1 MRETI
6 NNRYRIL
13 QALGS
18 GGCGQTFLVE
28 DTHLPSKPYRVIK
41 KLKSASDVPKYYQ
54 VIKER
59 FDREA
64 AVLEEL
70 GRSNDRIPTLY
81 AYFNEG
87 DEFYLVQDFINGKN
101 LKEAVQEHGVF
112 NETQVRYLLKT
123 VLHVLDF
130 VHSRGIIH
138 RDIKPE
144 NIMLRDSDGVPV
156 LIDFGAVKEVVATVV
171 DSHGI
176 PTSTIIIGTPGFM
189 PLEQSAGRPI
199 FASDLY
205 SLGLTAIFLLT
216 GKYPLDMLDKQT
228 GEIVWRKYAPNVS
241 EHLARI
247 LTKVIEPN
255 PRDRFLNARDML
267 LGLQADEVEELT
279 VVRQRQNRPNP
290 SNEPPFVRQPES
302 GKQPSPPPPQFVPRP
317 PTPAAP
323 AWQAPVLPQ
332 RFAIEP
338 GARVQVFFLYVVLR
352 VVLTVFFN
360 LVSYALFSG
369 FQLTYRYRLSNSVIT
384 VIGIFVNLLDDV
396 ALGAM
401 QFWLL
406 RKHLRL
412 TPVWIIVTLGCGL
425 LASLLQLPFYAY
437 VSERFSSGSI
447 SPGEY
452 LIYLAMSALFYLFV
466 IAAGQAIL
474 LAKRVKFAGLWIL
487 AIFPAQ
493 ILYSMIYSATYAS
506 LYGIRGGG
514 PLSSQI
520 LFNILHGLFIGVAQA
535 VCLLLFQKKDFL
547 LQDSTYHSSFNSSSG
562 FK

>member
-1 MRETI
+1 
-6 NNRYRIL
+6 
-13 QALGS
+13 
-18 GGCGQTFLVE
+18 
-28 DTHLPSKPYRVIK
+28 
-41 KLKSASDVPKYYQ
+41 
-54 VIKER
+54 
-59 FDREA
+59 
-64 AVLEEL
+64 
-70 GRSNDRIPTLY
+70 
-81 AYFNEG
+81 
-87 DEFYLVQDFINGKN
+87 
-101 LKEAVQEHGVF
+101 
-112 NETQVRYLLKT
+112 
-123 VLHVLDF
+123 
-130 VHSRGIIH
+130 
-138 RDIKPE
+138 
-144 NIMLRDSDGVPV
+144 V

-216 GKYPLDMLDKQT
+216 SKYPLDMLDKQT

-241 EHLARI
+241 EHLAKI

-267 LGLQADEVEELT
+267 LALQADEVEDLT
-279 VVRQRQNRPNP
+279 VVRQRQNRANP
-290 SNEPPFVRQPES
+290 PKELPFVRQPEP
-302 GKQPSPPPPQFVPRP
+302 GKQPPPPPQFVPRP
-317 PTPAAP
+317 PTSAAP
-323 AWQAPVLPQ
+323 AWQAPVVPQ

-369 FQLTYRYRLSNSVIT
+369 FQLTYRYGLSNSVIT

-437 VSERFSSGSI
+437 VSGRFSSGSI
-447 SPGEY
+447 YPGEY
-452 LIYLAMSALFYLFV
+452 MIYLAMSALFYLSV
-466 IAAGQAIL
+466 ITAGQAIL

-487 AIFPAQ
+487 AVFPAQ
-493 ILYSMIYSATYAS
+493 ILYSMIYSATYTS
-506 LYGIRGGG
+506 LYGIRGNG
-514 PLSSQI
+514 PFSSQI
-520 LFNILHGLFIGVAQA
+520 IFNILHGLFIGVAQA
-535 VCLLLFQKKDFL
+535 VCLLIFQKKDFL
-547 LQDSTYHSSFNSSSG
+547 MQDTTFNSASG
-562 FK
+562 YK

>member
-1 MRETI
+1 MTGTI
-6 NNRYRIL
+6 NNRYRIV

-87 DEFYLVQDFINGKN
+87 EDFYLVQDFINGKN
-101 LKEAVQEHGVF
+101 LKEAALEHGVF
-112 NETQVRYLLKT
+112 NESQVRYLLKS

-144 NIMLRDSDGVPV
+144 NIMLRNSDGVPV

-228 GEIVWRKYAPNVS
+228 GEIVWRRYAPNIS
-241 EHLARI
+241 EHLAKI

-267 LGLQADEVEELT
+267 LALQADEVEELT
-279 VVRQRQNRPNP
+279 VVRQRQNRANP
-290 SNEPPFVRQPES
+290 SNEQPFVRQSE
-302 GKQPSPPPPQFVPRP
+302 PSNQPPPPQFVPRP
-317 PTPAAP
+317 PIPVAL
-323 AWQAPVLPQ
+323 AWQAPVVPQ
-332 RFAIEP
+332 RFAVEP

-352 VVLTVFFN
+352 VALTVFFN
-360 LVSYALFSG
+360 LLSYALFSG
-369 FQLTYRYRLSNSVIT
+369 FQLTYRYGLASNVIT

-412 TPVWIIVTLGCGL
+412 TPVWIIVTVGCGL
-425 LASLLQLPFYAY
+425 LASLLQLPFYSY
-437 VSERFSSGSI
+437 LSGRFSSGSI
-447 SPGEY
+447 YPGEY
-452 LIYLAMSALFYLFV
+452 LIYLAMSSLFYLFV
-466 IAAGQAIL
+466 ITAGQAIL

-487 AIFPAQ
+487 AVFPAQ
-493 ILYSMIYSATYAS
+493 ILYSIIYSATYSS
-506 LYGIRGGG
+506 LYGIRGNG

-520 LFNILHGLFIGVAQA
+520 VFNIIHGLFIGVAQA
-535 VCLLLFQKKDFL
+535 VCLLIFQKKDFL
-547 LQDSTYHSSFNSSSG
+547 MQDATFGSSFNSASEY
-562 FK
+562 K